1 MKLRRI
7 VGWTLAILVI
17 VIGVGVAG
25 GYFYLRSNAFR
36 QFAIRKIVEQA
47 NEATG
52 GRTQIGGLDFKLS
65 TLTAHLYN
73 VVIRGNESPD
83 APPLLQLDKLTV
95 AVKIQSVIHREINL
109 SELLIEHPVVHL
121 LVNSE
126 GKSNIPQA
134 PPSKSGSQTNIFQLA
149 VGHTALTRGE
159 VNYNDRKTPVDA
171 DLYDLG
177 TGITFEPSAARYRGS
192 ISYDRGQVRYGE
204 YAPLPHSFNARFAA
218 TPSEFSLESA
228 VMKIASSSVKLHA
241 KLTNYSNPAVA
252 GDYDIH
258 IHAQDLAAMSPAA
271 KVAGDVSLS
280 GKIHYQS
287 DSNRPFLPSIAI
299 EGEMASEALSAIA
312 SGKRIEVRKLQGR
325 YKLDDGTLRAQG
337 VQADLLDGRI
347 DADVDVTNLDTAP
360 SSRVRATLHGI
371 SLRAAEETV
380 NSPELKNIVVS
391 GSVDGTVQAD
401 WTGSVKN
408 IRARSDL
415 AVRSAKASHSAS
427 ATYIPVD
434 GVIHAAYDGSTN
446 VLTLRQTTVRIPSA
460 TLTADGQVSKR
471 SKLEIHATA
480 DDLHQLV
487 ALASAFS
494 ATNNAPPAVS
504 GSASLNATVQGSMQ
518 SPQISGSLA
527 AQNLQVQGGEWKSA
541 ELSLQANPSR
551 IVISNGTLVS
561 AHRGQAS
568 FGATIALRDWSYLPS
583 NSIQANLS
591 VRQMSLA
598 DLEHLANVQ
607 YPVSGNLSASVSVSG
622 SQLNPAG
629 SGSVDIVNAR
639 VYDEP
644 VKTLALKFHSENE
657 SIVSTL
663 NVSTSAGS
671 VNSSLTFAPKTKA
684 YKLSLDAPAIVLQK
698 LQMVQEKNLAVNGT
712 LTLSAHGQGTLDDPQ
727 LTASLQL
734 PRLDVKQK
742 SIAGLK
748 AEVNVAN
755 KQANLTID
763 SQVAQ
768 AAIRARGHVNLTGD
782 FDTEASIDTAAIPL
796 EVLLATYASSVPEGF
811 KGETELHATVKG
823 PLKDKTKLEAHLTI
837 PTLTASY
844 RSLQIGAAGPIR
856 ADYSHSVITLQ
867 PAEIR
872 GTDSSI
878 RIQGSFPLAG
888 NASPTL
894 TAQGSIDARIMR
906 IVSPDLQSSGTVAL
920 DVRTS
925 GSAKNPLVQG
935 QVRLQNISMTT
946 PDAPVSVDKLNGTL
960 ELTNERV
967 QISSLAGEVN
977 GGQISAGGSI
987 EYRPNLQFNIA
998 LQGKSIRLRYPE
1010 GLRTLLDSNLAWTGT
1025 MRASTLTG
1033 RVLLDQLGFTPDFD
1047 LSSFGDQF
1055 SRSGAVPA
1063 QPGLA
1068 DTIKLQVA
1076 VQSENNLNA
1085 TSSQVSLAGTMN
1097 VNAIGTAANPVII
1110 GRVDL
1115 DSGELFYRN
1124 VRYQLQRGIITF
1136 EDPNQTSPVLNV
1148 SVSTTVE
1155 QYNLTLNLRG
1165 PFDRLTTSYTSDPP
1179 LATADIINLIA
1190 MGKTTSESAA
1200 SSQSTDSIIASQAAS
1215 QLSSGIQKLAGISSL
1230 QIDPLLGGNS
1240 QNPSAQVAFQQ
1251 RVTKNF
1257 LFTFSTDVSQPGQE
1271 IVQGDYQINQKWS
1284 VSVERDQLGGV
1295 SVGGRYHSK
1304 F

>member
-7 VGWTLAILVI
+7 IGWTLAILVI
-17 VIGVGVAG
+17 VIGIGVTG

-47 NEATG
+47 NQATG
-52 GRTQIGGLDFKLS
+52 GHTQIGGLDFKLS

-73 VVIRGNESPD
+73 VVIRGDEAPD

-95 AVKIQSVIHREINL
+95 ALKIQSVLHRKINL
-109 SELLIEHPVVHL
+109 SELLIDHPVVHL
-121 LVNSE
+121 QVDSE
-126 GKSNIPQA
+126 GKTNIPKA
-134 PPSKSGSQTNIFQLA
+134 PPSQSSSQTNVFELA

-159 VNYNDRKTPVDA
+159 VNYNDRKTPLDA

-177 TGITFEPSAARYRGS
+177 TDITFEPFATRYRGS
-192 ISYDRGQVRYGE
+192 ISYDRGQLRYGE
-204 YAPLPHSFNARFAA
+204 YAPWPHSFDARFSA
-218 TPSEFSLESA
+218 TPAEFSVESA
-228 VMKIASSSVKLHA
+228 VMKVASSSVKLHA
-241 KLTNYSNPAVA
+241 KLTNYSNPAIA
-252 GDYDIH
+252 GDYDIR
-258 IHAQDLAAMSPAA
+258 IHTQDLEAMSPTA
-271 KVAGDVSLS
+271 KASGDVSLS

-287 DSNRPFLPSIAI
+287 DSNRPFLRSIAI
-299 EGEMASEALSAIA
+299 EGQMGSEALSAVA
-312 SGKRIEVRKLQGR
+312 SGKRVEVRKLKGR
-325 YKLDDGTLRAQG
+325 YQLADGTLRAQG
-337 VQADLLDGRI
+337 VEAELLDGRI
-347 DADVDVTNLDTAP
+347 DADADMTNFDTTP

-371 SLRAAEETV
+371 SLRAAEQTV
-380 NSPELKNIVVS
+380 NRPELKNVVVS

-401 WTGSVKN
+401 WTGSVN
-408 IRARSDL
+408 NVRARSDL
-415 AVRSAKASHSAS
+415 VVRSGKASHSAS
-427 ATYIPVD
+427 ATYIPID
-434 GVIHAAYDGSTN
+434 GVIHAAYDGPTN
-446 VLTLRQTTVRIPSA
+446 VLTLRQTTLRIPSA

-471 SKLEIHATA
+471 SKLEVHATA

-487 ALASAFS
+487 TLASAFASTKS
-494 ATNNAPPAVS
+494 APLAVS
-504 GSASLNATVQGSMQ
+504 GSANLNATVQGSMQ
-518 SPQISGSLA
+518 KPDISGKLS
-527 AQNLQVQGGEWKSA
+527 AQNLQVQGSVWKSA

-551 IVISNGTLVS
+551 IVVSNGTLVS

-568 FGATIALRDWSYLPS
+568 FGATIALREWSYLPS
-583 NSIQANLS
+583 NAIQANLS
-591 VRQMSLA
+591 ARQMSLT

-607 YPVSGNLSASVSVSG
+607 YPVSGNLSANVSVSG

-629 SGSVDIVNAR
+629 SGSVDIANAR

-644 VKTLALKFHSENE
+644 IQTLALKFHTESE

-663 NVSTSAGS
+663 YVSTSAGS
-671 VNSSLTFAPKTKA
+671 ANSSLTFTPRTKA
-684 YKLSLDAPAIVLQK
+684 YKLSVDAPAIVLQK

-755 KQANLTID
+755 KQADLTVD
-763 SQVAQ
+763 SQLAQ
-768 AAIRARGHVNLTGD
+768 SAIRARGHVNLTGD
-782 FDTEASIDTAAIPL
+782 FDADASIDTATIPL
-796 EVLLATYASSVPEGF
+796 DVLLATYASSVPEGF

-837 PTLTASY
+837 PTLNASY
-844 RSLQIGAAGPIR
+844 QSLQIGAAGPIR

-878 RIQGSFPLAG
+878 QIQGSFPLAG
-888 NASPTL
+888 NASATL

-925 GSAKNPLVQG
+925 GSAKSPVIQG
-935 QVRLQNISMTT
+935 QVRLQNIAMAT

-987 EYRPNLQFNIA
+987 EYRPSLEFNIA

-1010 GLRTLLDSNLAWTGT
+1010 GLRTLLDGNLAWTGT
-1025 MRASTLTG
+1025 MQASTLTG
-1033 RVLLDQLGFTPDFD
+1033 RVLVDQLGFTPDFD

-1055 SRSGAVPA
+1055 SSSVAVPA

-1076 VQSENNLNA
+1076 VQSKNNLNA
-1085 TSSQVSLAGTMN
+1085 TSSQVSMAGSMN
-1097 VNAIGTAANPVII
+1097 LNAIGTAANPVIV

-1136 EDPNQTSPVLNV
+1136 ADPNQTSPVLDV

-1190 MGKTTSESAA
+1190 LGKTTSESAA

-1215 QLSSGIQKLAGISSL
+1215 QLSGGIQKLAGISSL
-1230 QIDPLLGGNS
+1230 QINPLLGGNS
-1240 QNPSAQVAFQQ
+1240 QNPSAQVALQQ

-1284 VSVERDQLGGV
+1284 VSVARDQLGGV
-1295 SVGGRYHSK
+1295 SVDGRYHTK

>member
-7 VGWTLAILVI
+7 IGWTLAILVI
-17 VIGVGVAG
+17 VVGIGAIGR
-25 GYFYLRSNAFR
+25 YFYLRSDAFR

-47 NEATG
+47 NQATG
-52 GRTQIGGLDFKLS
+52 GRTQIGSLDFKLS
-65 TLTAHLYN
+65 TLTAHLCN

-95 AVKIQSVIHREINL
+95 AVKIQSVLHRKINL
-109 SELLIEHPVVHL
+109 SELLIDHPVVHL
-121 LVNSE
+121 QVNSE

-134 PPSKSGSQTNIFQLA
+134 PPSQSSSQTNIFELA
-149 VGHTALTRGE
+149 VGHTAITRGE
-159 VNYNDRKTPVDA
+159 INYNDRKTPLDA

-177 TGITFEPSAARYRGS
+177 TDITFEPSATRYRGS

-204 YAPLPHSFNARFAA
+204 YAPLRHSFNAQFRA
-218 TPSEFSLESA
+218 TPTEFSLESA
-228 VMKIASSSVKLHA
+228 VMKVASSSVNLHA
-241 KLTNYSNPAVA
+241 NVTNYSNPAVA
-252 GDYDIH
+252 ADYEIRIH
-258 IHAQDLAAMSPAA
+258 TQDLAAVSPSA
-271 KVAGDVSLS
+271 KATGDVSLS

-287 DSNRPFLPSIAI
+287 DGNRPFLRSIVI
-299 EGEMASEALSAIA
+299 EGQMGSEALSAMA
-312 SGKRIEVRKLQGR
+312 SGKHVEVRKLKGR
-325 YKLDDGTLRAQG
+325 YRLADGTLRAQG
-337 VQADLLDGRI
+337 VEAELLDGRI
-347 DADVDVTNLDTAP
+347 DADVDMTNLDTTP

-371 SLRAAEETV
+371 SLGAAEQTL
-380 NSPELKNIVVS
+380 NTAELKNVVVS
-391 GSVDGTVQAD
+391 GSVDGTVEAN
-401 WTGSVKN
+401 WTGN
-408 IRARSDL
+408 LNNLRARSDL

-427 ATYIPVD
+427 AIYIPVD
-434 GVIHAAYDGSTN
+434 GVIHAAYDGPTN
-446 VLTLRQTTVRIPSA
+446 VLTLRQTTLRIPST
-460 TLTADGQVSKR
+460 TLTADGQVSNR

-487 ALASAFS
+487 ALASAFAS
-494 ATNNAPPAVS
+494 TATAPPPIS
-504 GSASLNATVQGSMQ
+504 GSANLSATLQGSVQ
-518 SPQISGSLA
+518 KPEISGKLT
-527 AQNLQVQGGEWKSA
+527 AQNLQVQGSDWKSA

-568 FGATIALRDWSYLPS
+568 FGATMALRDWSYPPS

-607 YPVSGNLSASVSVSG
+607 YPVSGNLSANVSVSG

-629 SGSVDIVNAR
+629 SGSVDISNAR

-644 VKTLALKFHSENE
+644 VQTLALKFHTESE

-663 NVSTSAGS
+663 NVATSAGS
-671 VNSSLTFAPKTKA
+671 ADASLTFTPKTKA
-684 YKLSLDAPAIVLQK
+684 YKVSLDAPAIVLQK
-698 LQMVQEKNLAVNGT
+698 LQTVKEKNLAVNGT
-712 LTLSAHGQGTLDDPQ
+712 LTLSARGQGTLDDPQ
-727 LTASLQL
+727 LTATLQL

-782 FDTEASIDTAAIPL
+782 YETDASIDTASIPL
-796 EVLLATYASSVPEGF
+796 DVLLATYASSVPEGF
-811 KGETELHATVKG
+811 KGQTELHATVKG

-837 PTLTASY
+837 PTLSATY
-844 RSLQIGAAGPIR
+844 QSLQIGAAGPIR

-872 GTDSSI
+872 GTDTSI
-878 RIQGSFPLAG
+878 RMQGIFPLAG

-894 TAQGSIDARIMR
+894 TAQGSIDARIVR
-906 IVSPDLQSSGTVAL
+906 IFSPDVQSSGTVAL

-925 GSAKNPLVQG
+925 GSASNLVIQG
-935 QVRLQNISMTT
+935 QVRLQDIAMAT
-946 PDAPVSVDKLNGTL
+946 PDVPVSVDKLNGVL
-960 ELTNERV
+960 ELSNERV

-977 GGQISAGGSI
+977 GGQISAGGSM
-987 EYRPNLQFNIA
+987 EYRPSLQFNIA

-1025 MRASTLTG
+1025 MQGSTLTG
-1033 RVLLDQLGFTPDFD
+1033 QVLVDQLGFTPDFD

-1055 SRSGAVPA
+1055 SSSVAVPA

-1068 DTIKLQVA
+1068 DTIKLQVT
-1076 VQSENNLNA
+1076 VQSKNNLNA
-1085 TSSQVSLAGTMN
+1085 TSKQVSMAGSANLN
-1097 VNAIGTAANPVII
+1097 VIGTAANPVII
-1110 GRVDL
+1110 GRADL

-1124 VRYQLQRGIITF
+1124 VRYQLLRGIITF
-1136 EDPNQTSPVLNV
+1136 DDPNQTSPVLDV
-1148 SVSTTVE
+1148 SVSTTIE

-1190 MGKTTSESAA
+1190 LGKTTSESAA

-1215 QLSSGIQKLAGISSL
+1215 QVSGGIQKLAGISAL
-1230 QIDPLLGGNS
+1230 QINPLLGGNS
-1240 QNPSAQVAFQQ
+1240 QNPSAQIALQQ

-1284 VSVERDQLGGV
+1284 VSVARDQLGGV
-1295 SVGGRYHSK
+1295 SVDGRYHTK

>member
-1 MKLRRI
+1 M
-7 VGWTLAILVI
+7 
-17 VIGVGVAG
+17 
-25 GYFYLRSNAFR
+25 
-36 QFAIRKIVEQA
+36 
-47 NEATG
+47 
-52 GRTQIGGLDFKLS
+52 
-65 TLTAHLYN
+65 
-73 VVIRGNESPD
+73 
-83 APPLLQLDKLTV
+83 
-95 AVKIQSVIHREINL
+95 
-109 SELLIEHPVVHL
+109 
-121 LVNSE
+121 
-126 GKSNIPQA
+126 
-134 PPSKSGSQTNIFQLA
+134 
-149 VGHTALTRGE
+149 
-159 VNYNDRKTPVDA
+159 
-171 DLYDLG
+171 
-177 TGITFEPSAARYRGS
+177 
-192 ISYDRGQVRYGE
+192 
-204 YAPLPHSFNARFAA
+204 
-218 TPSEFSLESA
+218 
-228 VMKIASSSVKLHA
+228 
-241 KLTNYSNPAVA
+241 
-252 GDYDIH
+252 
-258 IHAQDLAAMSPAA
+258 
-271 KVAGDVSLS
+271 
-280 GKIHYQS
+280 
-287 DSNRPFLPSIAI
+287 
-299 EGEMASEALSAIA
+299 
-312 SGKRIEVRKLQGR
+312 
-325 YKLDDGTLRAQG
+325 
-337 VQADLLDGRI
+337 
-347 DADVDVTNLDTAP
+347 
-360 SSRVRATLHGI
+360 
-371 SLRAAEETV
+371 
-380 NSPELKNIVVS
+380 
-391 GSVDGTVQAD
+391 
-401 WTGSVKN
+401 
-408 IRARSDL
+408 
-415 AVRSAKASHSAS
+415 
-427 ATYIPVD
+427 
-434 GVIHAAYDGSTN
+434 
-446 VLTLRQTTVRIPSA
+446 
-460 TLTADGQVSKR
+460 SKR
-471 SKLEIHATA
+471 SKLEVHATA

-487 ALASAFS
+487 ALASAFAS
-494 ATNNAPPAVS
+494 TKSAPPAVS
-504 GSASLNATVQGSMQ
+504 GSANLNATVQGSMQ
-518 SPQISGSLA
+518 KPDISGKLS
-527 AQNLQVQGGEWKSA
+527 AQNLQVQGSVWKSA

-551 IVISNGTLVS
+551 IVVSNGTLVS

-568 FGATIALRDWSYLPS
+568 FGATIALREWSYLPS
-583 NSIQANLS
+583 NAIQANLS
-591 VRQMSLA
+591 ARQMSLT

-607 YPVSGNLSASVSVSG
+607 YPVSGNLSANVSVSG

-629 SGSVDIVNAR
+629 SGSVDIANAR

-644 VKTLALKFHSENE
+644 IQTLALKFHTENE
-657 SIVSTL
+657 SVVSTL
-663 NVSTSAGS
+663 YVSTSAGS
-671 VNSSLTFAPKTKA
+671 ANSSLTFTPRTKA

-755 KQANLTID
+755 KQADLTVD

-768 AAIRARGHVNLTGD
+768 SAIRARGHVNLTGD
-782 FDTEASIDTAAIPL
+782 FDADASIDTATIPL
-796 EVLLATYASSVPEGF
+796 DVLLATYASSVPEGF

-837 PTLTASY
+837 PTLNASY
-844 RSLQIGAAGPIR
+844 QSLQIGAAGPIR

-878 RIQGSFPLAG
+878 QIQGSFPLAG
-888 NASPTL
+888 NASATL

-925 GSAKNPLVQG
+925 GSAKSPVVQG
-935 QVRLQNISMTT
+935 QVRLQDIAMAT

-987 EYRPNLQFNIA
+987 EYRPSLQFNIA

-1010 GLRTLLDSNLAWTGT
+1010 GLRTLLDGNLAWTGN
-1025 MRASTLTG
+1025 MQASTLTG
-1033 RVLLDQLGFTPDFD
+1033 RVLVDQLGFTPDFD

-1055 SRSGAVPA
+1055 SSSVAVPA

-1076 VQSENNLNA
+1076 VQSKNNLNA
-1085 TSSQVSLAGTMN
+1085 TSSQVSMAGSMN
-1097 VNAIGTAANPVII
+1097 LNAIGTAANPVIV

-1136 EDPNQTSPVLNV
+1136 ADPNQTSPVLDV

-1190 MGKTTSESAA
+1190 LGKTTSESAA

-1215 QLSSGIQKLAGISSL
+1215 QLSGGIQKLAGISSL
-1230 QIDPLLGGNS
+1230 QINPLLGGNS
-1240 QNPSAQVAFQQ
+1240 QNPSAQVALQQ

-1284 VSVERDQLGGV
+1284 VSVARDQLGGV
-1295 SVGGRYHSK
+1295 SVDGRYHTK